1 MMIRS
6 PSGGTW
12 EHSATLHINTASLVT
27 QQSADGSWDQLALSA
42 DAEWAAKRGASSWF
56 KQGTCA
62 SEPRGSC
69 AMCFNEGRDLKAGV
83 CWHDS
88 TGANYSV
95 PLYKLCAEC
104 PSGCGPFRNTPH
116 VDDNVVRHLWHH
128 PYSDHFHPLFQLRAR
143 FPLQPAPIPCAPR
156 IMHVALF
163 CNHVNWMLKS
173 ACNATSLPD
182 ARLLLLLLLL
192 FLFSSDP

>member
-1 MMIRS
+1 MRCPNWGFSIAPMIYYMMIRS
-6 PSGGTW
+6 PSGGMW
-12 EHSATLHINTASLVT
+12 YRAGLHINTASLVT
-27 QQSADGSWDQLALSA
+27 QQSTAGSWDQLALSA
-42 DAEWAAKRGASSWF
+42 DAEWAAKRGTSNWF

-95 PLYKLCAEC
+95 PLYKLCSEC

-116 VDDNVVRHLWHH
+116 VDNNVVRHLWHH
-128 PYSDHFHPLFQLRAR
+128 PHSDYFHAFSQ
-143 FPLQPAPIPCAPR
+143 FPLQPAPSHARVCTLLYFVIIPIGC
-156 IMHVALF
+156 
-163 CNHVNWMLKS
+163 
-173 ACNATSLPD
+173 
-182 ARLLLLLLLL
+182 
-192 FLFSSDP
+192 